1 MELEKLVEA
10 ILFYKGEPVLVA
22 DLVKATGYSNEEVRA
37 ALSLLHT
44 NLRERGLRVVLTEN
58 DATLA
63 TAPEFSETIE
73 TMRKEEMK
81 RDIGKAGAETLS
93 IVLYRG
99 LVSRTDIDYVRG
111 VNSSFILRNL
121 LMRGLIVREQ
131 NKKDARTF
139 VYSPSPELLQN
150 LGVTKREN
158 LPDYET
164 ILARID
170 SYEKEREVTE
180 QSDAV
185 EHTTT

>member
-1 MELEKLVEA
+1 MGLEKLVEA

-22 DLVKATGYSNEEVRA
+22 DLVKATGHSNEEVRT
-37 ALSLLHT
+37 ALSVLQSSLT
-44 NLRERGLRVVLTEN
+44 ERGLRLVLTEN
-58 DATLA
+58 DATLV

-73 TMRKEEMK
+73 SMRKEEMK

-93 IVLYRG
+93 IILYRG

-139 VYSPSPELLQN
+139 VYSASPELLQN

-158 LPDYET
+158 LPDYEA

-170 SYEKEREVTE
+170 SYEQEREVKE
-180 QSDAV
+180 QSETV
-185 EHTTT
+185 EQETA